1 MQTEDGSRAA
11 TNNTRTNK
19 LLIPKLQSKDTCG
32 YDMKKSLEKLLD
44 QAFDKS
50 PADVHDSS
58 EKFAD
63 MKTKSEAPASEK
75 RSQDLNCNRGLKFQL
90 LVFNFTNK

>member
-1 MQTEDGSRAA
+1 
-11 TNNTRTNK
+11 
-19 LLIPKLQSKDTCG
+19 
-32 YDMKKSLEKLLD
+32 MKKSLEKLLD

-75 RSQDLNCNRGLKFQL
+75 RSQDLNCTLMMRGRPPLESSGSLLLRWMLPIALQL
-90 LVFNFTNK
+90 RLVLCF